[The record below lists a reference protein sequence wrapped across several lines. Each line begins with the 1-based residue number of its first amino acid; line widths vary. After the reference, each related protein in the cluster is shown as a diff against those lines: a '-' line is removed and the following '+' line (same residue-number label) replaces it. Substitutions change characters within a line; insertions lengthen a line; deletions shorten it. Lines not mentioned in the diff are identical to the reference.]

1 MKLKYFLRG
10 LGTGILLTALVLC
23 ISYRLSEPKG
33 NTVEEAK
40 KLGMVF
46 PEGTKPPKTE
56 ADELLEEA
64 KSEEKK
70 EAQATVTPKQTIAS
84 GAGVTGKESSK
95 TTPKP
100 TEKTQKTEKDKSKK
114 FTVRSGLLSTS
125 VVREMKEQGIIKDDE
140 GLNKYLEDSGN
151 ARKIIA
157 GTYQIPEGAS
167 FEEITKIITRQN

>member
-1 MKLKYFLRG
+1 MKMKYFLRG

-23 ISYRLSEPKG
+23 ISYRVSEPKG

-46 PEGTKPPKTE
+46 PEGTKPPQSE
-56 ADELLEEA
+56 ADKLLEEA
-64 KSEEKK
+64 NSKQEVESVEESTESEK
-70 EAQATVTPKQTIAS
+70 TVAS
-84 GAGVTGKESSK
+84 GASVTAKE
-95 TTPKP
+95 TPAP
-100 TEKTQKTEKDKSKK
+100 TPTAKAEKTEKKKTNK

-125 VVREMKEQGIIKDDE
+125 VVREMKEQGIIKDDD

-151 ARKIIA
+151 ARRIIA

-167 FEEITKIITRQN
+167 FEEITKIITRQK